1 MIKINVNCTHMT
13 YDSPIFLED
22 RCNDTPDTSTPYY
35 ASKKAVRSHTNKTP
49 TKPTL
54 ESDRRKKTHSK
65 QLSTGGYKLTAKV
78 G

>member
-54 ESDRRKKTHSK
+54 EATDEKKHTASNC
-65 QLSTGGYKLTAKV
+65 QRGGIS
-78 G
+78 